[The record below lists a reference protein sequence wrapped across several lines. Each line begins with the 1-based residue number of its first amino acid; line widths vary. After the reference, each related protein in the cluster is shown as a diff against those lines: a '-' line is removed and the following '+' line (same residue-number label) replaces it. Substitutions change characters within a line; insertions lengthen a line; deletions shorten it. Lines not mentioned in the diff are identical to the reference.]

1 MGFQPT
7 HRKIRFGRHARSW
20 LLGLCVWS
28 LLISTAPARPILDAS
43 DPLCFFTTVADQ
55 MLRSST
61 AQWSTQNYPAYTNTF
76 GAETTSP
83 FSITNI
89 PVLIGGQFVYS
100 PAVNRLLQLA
110 ANLYDA
116 TTNSPYPSVF
126 RPLFTAT
133 SAGDLYITGYTNV
146 PSVTG
151 ATDLVFS
158 TPFDPAIVAAAGG
171 TNVPVNVYGVPW
183 IIGAKKGLPN
193 FNEFAMENTLAVTR
207 RLQVTRPAINPPNG
221 VNLSTFNTNQMYL
234 MSLNTSIGVELWNSY
249 VSNYSGTILVGVN
262 ETALLAITDDDRNV
276 QNPLFMQIFTTN
288 FISAPVISWPGSGAG
303 LASGSPNTSSFKVA
317 NFTGP
322 TLTNSVY
329 RSSYANGEEVPTGL
343 TAPCLI
349 PTNYFFGYL
358 GTPALFETNSPNGFY
373 FPQFGVLLTNRLQV
387 FMLDF
392 NSNGVY
398 HVIDYVSFGGPNGG
412 FNVNA
417 SLADADTGFPATY
430 GVWNTNYPSGSFAP
444 AGVTYG
450 VLSQILTSKNGSVP
464 AEDGTWTSDPDA
476 IELGNNVAQQAASFS
491 AFFSP
496 GNKFGKTTNLLLS
509 VQAPYAPTRY
519 IVQYLTW
526 QANDP
531 LVHYLASDIDSTVSP
546 NTVRIPQIGVNH
558 YNPGEVVMP
567 LTGLNLGRL
576 NDNYMPWGGNPN
588 YHPFA
593 GEQTFAATNE
603 YNLEIKDPLLWQ
615 PDFWDFPTAPYTT
628 LNWIG
633 RVHRGTPWQTIYLK
647 ADDVTANGNYV
658 PWQDWT
664 GNGNVFDATNS
675 APVQDW
681 YLASL
686 LTGLLNPTPVGQMV
700 SVNNTNT
707 NVWLGLLNGLTAWTN
722 SAGTSGSVV
731 ISSDSPQAA
740 AIANA
745 IQSTLLGVPGQSF
758 NYVGGILATEQLTEQ
773 SPFLNGLD
781 PLAQISDEAYE
792 IIPSQLLS
800 LLCVGSAGAVVQTNG
815 GWVVQ
820 FSGSDGYAYAL
831 QSSANLVNWITI
843 GTNYPV
849 QGSFSVQIY
858 PASGSQNQFY
868 RSVLLP

>member
-7 HRKIRFGRHARSW
+7 QRKIRLGQHARSW
-20 LLGLCVWS
+20 LLGLCAWA
-28 LLISTAPARPILDAS
+28 LLISTAPARPMLDTS
-43 DPLCFFTTVADQ
+43 GPLCFFTTVADQ
-55 MLRSST
+55 LLRSST
-61 AQWSTQNYPAYTNTF
+61 AQWCAQNFPAYTNTF

-89 PVLIGGQFVYS
+89 PVLIEGEFVYS

-110 ANLYDA
+110 ANVYDA

-133 SAGDLYITGYTNV
+133 ASGDLYITGYTNV

-158 TPFDPAIVAAAGG
+158 TPFDPTIVAAAGG
-171 TNVPVNVYGVPW
+171 TNVPANVYGVPW

-234 MSLNTSIGVELWNSY
+234 MSLNSSIGVELWNSY
-249 VSNYSGTILVGVN
+249 VSNYFGTILVGVN
-262 ETALLAITDDDRNV
+262 EAASFTLTNDDPGFDAHPGIAQPV
-276 QNPLFMQIFTTN
+276 YFYTN
-288 FISAPVISWPGSGAG
+288 GVYPINNWPGSGTW
-303 LASGSPNTSSFKVA
+303 LASGSPNTNSFMVA
-317 NFTGP
+317 NFTVP
-322 TLTNSVY
+322 ILANSVY
-329 RSSYANGEEVPTGL
+329 RSPYADGSTVPAGL
-343 TAPCLI
+343 IPPCLV
-349 PTNYFFGYL
+349 PTNYFGYL
-358 GTPALFETNSPNGFY
+358 GAPVLFETNSPNGFY

-392 NSNGVY
+392 NSNGIY
-398 HVIDYVSFGGPNGG
+398 HVIDYVQFSGLNSG

-417 SLADADTGFPATY
+417 NLADADTGFPATY

-450 VLSQILTSKNGSVP
+450 ILSQILASKNGSVP

-476 IELGNNVAQQAASFS
+476 IELGTTVAQQAASFS

-509 VQAPYAPTRY
+509 VQTPYAPTRS

-531 LVHYLASDIDSTVSP
+531 LVHYLASDIDSLLTP
-546 NTVRIPQIGVNH
+546 NIATIPQPGVNH
-558 YNPGEVVMP
+558 YNANQVITP

-588 YHPFA
+588 YHVYG
-593 GEQTFAATNE
+593 GEQDFAATNQF
-603 YNLEIKDPLLWQ
+603 NLEIKDPLVNQ

-628 LNWIG
+628 FNWIG

-647 ADDVTANGNYV
+647 ADDVTANGNYAA
-658 PWQDWT
+658 WQDWT

-675 APVQDW
+675 APLQDW

-686 LTGLLNPTPVGQMV
+686 LTGLLNPNPVGQLV
-700 SVNNTNT
+700 SVNNPNI
-707 NVWLGLLNGLTAWTN
+707 NVWLGLLNGLITWTN
-722 SAGTSGSVV
+722 SYGAGSVV
-731 ISSDSPQAA
+731 ISSNSPEAA
-740 AIANA
+740 TIANA
-745 IQSTLLGVPGQSF
+745 IQATRLGLPGQAFS
-758 NYVGGILATEQLTEQ
+758 NVGGILATEQLTEQ
-773 SPFLNGLD
+773 SPFLTGLD
-781 PLAQISDEAYE
+781 AFTQVSDEAYE

-800 LLCVGSAGAVVQTNG
+800 LLRVDSVGAVVQANG
-815 GWVVQ
+815 GWIVQ

-831 QSSANLVNWITI
+831 QSSANLLNWTTI
-843 GTNYPV
+843 ATNYPV
-849 QGSFSVQIY
+849 QGSFSVQFT
-858 PASGSQNQFY
+858 PMPGSQNQFY